1 MLLVYGV
8 QFYKHISSI
17 LHPTDA
23 SHCPFTRCPLKLLSE
38 FTAFHRHPE
47 PPIFISKDPDSALNP
62 DPALELDTKFRKKF
76 MAIHRKKGG
85 ELYCTVYCTRSRMDT
100 RVRQ

>member
-1 MLLVYGV
+1 MVNLVRARVNFVGLHMLLVYGV

-62 DPALELDTKFRKKF
+62 DPAR
-76 MAIHRKKGG
+76 H
-85 ELYCTVYCTRSRMDT
+85 
-100 RVRQ
+100 